1 MLWMQELERVL
12 IAKPGPTF
20 ARRALAAGLLVLALA
35 LAAGAAAPAAP
46 RRPVAPPATYCR
58 YDIDVRALPDA
69 HARLGR
75 IFGLGHA
82 TCPFITGQRQPV
94 RLYTSSRTATRCDA
108 AFLRGF
114 RVVGAVRISLQD
126 EQRGLRACMPFSRS
140 TPTAARSPGKV
151 YLLKAPAVNDPRNP
165 NRIGLLA
172 FLSTEV
178 AGLPVYS
185 LEVRGT
191 GAAGYA
197 CFEMMRGAEVDPL
210 AYLRSTGAPVP
221 PGTTERLGV
230 APNCYMAYH
239 LMGLR

>member
-1 MLWMQELERVL
+1 MGLHRYGRQ
-12 IAKPGPTF
+12 IPG
-20 ARRALAAGLLVLALA
+20 R
-35 LAAGAAAPAAP
+35 
-46 RRPVAPPATYCR
+46 
-58 YDIDVRALPDA
+58 
-69 HARLGR
+69 
-75 IFGLGHA
+75 
-82 TCPFITGQRQPV
+82 
-94 RLYTSSRTATRCDA
+94 SSRK
-108 AFLRGF
+108 
-114 RVVGAVRISLQD
+114 
-126 EQRGLRACMPFSRS
+126 
-140 TPTAARSPGKV
+140 SPG
-151 YLLKAPAVNDPRNP
+151 R
-165 NRIGLLA
+165 RR
-172 FLSTEV
+172 TEL